1 MIIAIIVLSIVII
14 GLLIFNG
21 MLQECI
27 KILINK
33 DIDINPEEAMKEYFE
48 NNIEEEF
55 PCTLLISII
64 DEMEFEGVAYDF
76 SEYEE
81 KGIVGMTGFYKR
93 TIPEENKGPSI
104 LPNQKVLRMKD
115 GEMIWDTRPF
125 W

>member
-1 MIIAIIVLSIVII
+1 MIIVIIILSIVII

-21 MLQECI
+21 MLQKCI
-27 KILINK
+27 RILINK
-33 DIDINPEEAMKEYFE
+33 NIDINPKEAMTEYFE

-64 DEMEFEGVAYDF
+64 DKMEFEGVAYDF

-81 KGIVGMTGFYKR
+81 KRIIGMTGFYKR

-104 LPNQKVLRMKD
+104 LPNQTVLRMKD

>member
-1 MIIAIIVLSIVII
+1 MIVAIIILSIVII

-27 KILINK
+27 RILINK

-64 DEMEFEGVAYDF
+64 DKMDFEGVAYDF

-81 KGIVGMTGFYKR
+81 KGIIGMTGFYKR

>member
-14 GLLIFNG
+14 GLIIYNG
-21 MLQECI
+21 MLQESI
-27 KILINK
+27 RILINRE
-33 DIDINPEEAMKEYFE
+33 ININPEEAMSDYLE
-48 NNIEEEF
+48 NNTEEKF

-64 DEMEFEGVAYDF
+64 DEVDFEGVAYDF

-81 KGIVGMTGFYKR
+81 KGVIGMTGFYKK

-104 LPNQKVLRMKD
+104 LPNQTVLKMKD
-115 GEMIWDTRPF
+115 GEMVWDTRPF